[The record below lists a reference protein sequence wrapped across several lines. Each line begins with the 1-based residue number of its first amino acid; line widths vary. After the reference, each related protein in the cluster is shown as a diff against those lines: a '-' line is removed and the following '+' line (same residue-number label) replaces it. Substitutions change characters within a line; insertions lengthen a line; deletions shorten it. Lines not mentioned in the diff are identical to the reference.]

1 MASDLD
7 TFMATM
13 VASSPPVSVARAVAL
28 AREHY
33 GLEARAER
41 LTGERDENFR
51 MTAADGAQYVLKIAN
66 AAEDPL
72 VTGLPIAALRHVE
85 NTDAALPCPRVVPAR
100 NGSAPVRFRDD
111 AGVERVAYL
120 LTYLRGTPLAATRR
134 SRRQRAACGRVGGR
148 LSCAL
153 RGFAH
158 PAAERMLIWDVR
170 HAAQLTRLLAEVPD
184 FPCRQSADEV
194 LARVVPDLETLLPRL
209 RQQVVH
215 NDLNPRNILV
225 DPTDEA
231 CVTGVIDFGDLS
243 HTALIA
249 DVAVAAADLMPEDC
263 AADVRYA
270 RASIRDIAIAYHES
284 VPLLEEELAVLGTLV
299 AARLVANLVV
309 PAWHV
314 RKNPGG
320 GHFVALEADF
330 VRARLEIARG
340 LLLEDIS
347 L

>member
-1 MASDLD
+1 MASDMD

-13 VASSPPVSVARAVAL
+13 VAASQPVSVTKAVAL
-28 AREHY
+28 AREHF
-33 GLEARAER
+33 GLEARADR

-51 MTAADGAQYVLKIAN
+51 ITAADGTQYVLKIAN
-66 AAEDPL
+66 AAEDPR
-72 VTGLPIAALRHVE
+72 VTALPIAALRHVE
-85 NTDAALPCPRVVPAR
+85 KTDASLPCPRVVPAR
-100 NGSAPVRFRDD
+100 SGAAPVRCRDE
-111 AGVERVAYL
+111 AGLERAAYL

-134 SRRQRAACGRVGGR
+134 SPQQRAACGRVGGR
-148 LSCAL
+148 LTRAL

-158 PAAERMLIWDVR
+158 PAAQRMLIWDVR
-170 HAAQLTRLLAEVPD
+170 HAAQLAGLLAQVED
-184 FPCRQSADEV
+184 FPCRESLGEV
-194 LARVVPDLETLLPRL
+194 LSLIVPELESRLPRL

-215 NDLNPRNILV
+215 NDLNTRNVLV
-225 DPTDEA
+225 DPDEET
-231 CVTGVIDFGDLS
+231 CVTGVIDFGDLT

-263 AADVRYA
+263 AGDVGA
-270 RASIRDIAIAYHES
+270 RAAIRDIAIAYHE
-284 VPLLEEELAVLGTLV
+284 VMPLLEDELAALGTLV

-314 RKNPGG
+314 GKNPGG
-320 GHFVALEADF
+320 RHFVAPAADL

-340 LLLEDIS
+340 LLLEEMR